1 MTRRRASDPPT
12 VEVPGPPRRR
22 MSADARRTQ
31 LIETARDVFMRAGYG
46 GTTVRDI
53 SDAAG
58 VNIALLYR
66 HFASKEELFDEAV
79 GQPLVAALD
88 GFVDIANEASDYVGR
103 TDRQRQIVEALIAS
117 LLDAMTEITP
127 LLGVVL
133 FSERGRD
140 FYHERLEPTMA
151 IITEAADAAKPHW
164 EHREYDTDTMSML
177 IVGMCFMYGVRSVFG
192 GAPFDRD
199 AVARELSDLIF
210 DGLLPR

>member
-1 MTRRRASDPPT
+1 
-12 VEVPGPPRRR
+12 
-22 MSADARRTQ
+22 MSADARREQ
-31 LIETARDVFMRAGYG
+31 LLRTAREVFLRRGYG

-79 GQPLVAALD
+79 GQPLGAALD
-88 GFVDIANEASDYVGR
+88 GLVDIANTTSDYVGR
-103 TDRQRQIVEALIAS
+103 TDVQRQIVGDMIAA

-133 FSERGRD
+133 FSERGAAFYRD
-140 FYHERLEPTMA
+140 RLEPAMGT
-151 IITEAADAAKPHW
+151 IREAADAAKPHW

-177 IVGMCFMYGVRSVFG
+177 IVGMCLMYGLRTLFG
-192 GAPFDRD
+192 GPAYDRD
-199 AVARELSDLIF
+199 AVARELTDLIF

>member
-1 MTRRRASDPPT
+1 MSPRRTGDP
-12 VEVPGPPRRR
+12 EVLPERVPRRR
-22 MSADARRTQ
+22 MSADARRVQ
-31 LIETARDVFMRAGYG
+31 LLETARTVFMRSGFG

-79 GQPLVAALD
+79 AQPLTEALD
-88 GFVDIANEASDYVGR
+88 GFVEIASQASDYVGR
-103 TDRQRQIVEALIAS
+103 TEVQRQIVEELIGN
-117 LLDAMTEITP
+117 LLDAMAEITP

-133 FSERGRD
+133 FSSRGGEFYRER
-140 FYHERLEPTMA
+140 FAPTIA
-151 IITEAADAAKPHW
+151 TITQAADAAVPNW
-164 EHREYDTDTMSML
+164 DHRDYDTDVMSML
-177 IVGMCFMYGVRSVFG
+177 IVGMCLMYGMRTLFE
-192 GAPFDRD
+192 GAPFDRE

>member
-1 MTRRRASDPPT
+1 MSPAQPSDPAPAA
-12 VEVPGPPRRR
+12 VRVPRRR
-22 MSADARRTQ
+22 MSADARREQ
-31 LIETARDVFMRAGYG
+31 LLETAREVFMRSGFG

-79 GQPLVAALD
+79 AQPLTVALE
-88 GFVDIANEASDYVGR
+88 GLVDTANAASDWAGR
-103 TDRQRQIVEALIAS
+103 SDLQRQIVEEMVS
-117 LLDAMTEITP
+117 NLLDAMAEITP

-133 FSERGRD
+133 FSSRGAD
-140 FYHERLEPTMA
+140 FYTERFAPTIA
-151 IITEAADAAKPHW
+151 TIKEAADAAVPSW

-177 IVGMCFMYGVRSVFG
+177 IVGMCFMYGVRAQFS

-199 AVARELSDLIF
+199 TVARELTDVIF
-210 DGLLPR
+210 EGLLPR